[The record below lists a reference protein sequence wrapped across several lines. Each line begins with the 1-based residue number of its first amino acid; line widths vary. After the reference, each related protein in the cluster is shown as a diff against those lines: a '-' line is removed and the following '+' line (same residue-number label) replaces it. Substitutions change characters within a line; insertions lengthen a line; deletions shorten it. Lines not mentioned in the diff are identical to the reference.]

1 MKIADK
7 ILDGQVE
14 PSVEEVKHLLWM
26 TLCELSY
33 HTSNKLV
40 LADPNESFDIDEML
54 DALSVQPATEGLK

>member
-7 ILDGQVE
+7 ILDGRVE

-33 HTSNKLV
+33 HASNTLV
-40 LADPNESFDIDEML
+40 LTDPDESFNIDEML
-54 DALSVQPATEGLK
+54 DVLSVQPATEGLK

>member
-14 PSVEEVKHLLWM
+14 PSVEEVKYLLWM

-33 HTSNKLV
+33 HTSNTLV
-40 LADPNESFDIDEML
+40 LTDPDESFNIDKML
-54 DALSVQPATEGLK
+54 DVLSVQPAAEGLK

>member
-7 ILDGQVE
+7 ILDGRVE

-33 HTSNKLV
+33 HTSNTLV
-40 LADPNESFDIDEML
+40 LTDPEESFNIDKML
-54 DALSVQPATEGLK
+54 DALSVQPATGELK